1 VRRFDGV
8 ELGYAQSP
16 KAGAH
21 NQPVQS
27 SLHSVVDILFPT
39 LISFINKS
47 RVPPSFGRSLIR
59 ADRYVIPKRHRVFG
73 SYVNDIR
80 G

>member
-1 VRRFDGV
+1 MHNLPKQVRITNLF
-8 ELGYAQSP
+8 
-16 KAGAH
+16 KA
-21 NQPVQS
+21 VFI
-27 SLHSVVDILFPT
+27 LLFLFPT
-39 LISFINKS
+39 LISFIDKS

>member
-1 VRRFDGV
+1 MHNLPKQVRITNLF
-8 ELGYAQSP
+8 
-16 KAGAH
+16 K
-21 NQPVQS
+21 
-27 SLHSVVDILFPT
+27 VVFILLLLFPT
-39 LISFINKS
+39 LISFIDKS